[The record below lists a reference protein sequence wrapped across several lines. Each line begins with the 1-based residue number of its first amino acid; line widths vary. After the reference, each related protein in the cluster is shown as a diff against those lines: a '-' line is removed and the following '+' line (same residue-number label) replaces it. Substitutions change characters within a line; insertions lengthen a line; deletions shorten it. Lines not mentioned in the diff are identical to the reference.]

1 LENFEMKKSLI
12 ALAVLAASG
21 AAMAQSSVT
30 LYGRLDASIGQKTT
44 ETTGANPVAENDQT
58 VVDQSNLNTT
68 FWGLRGTE
76 DLGGGLKANFK
87 LESGFEMDTGKATGT
102 LFERTATVGLSGSF
116 GAVNLGRQYTAY
128 DTLRAQTN
136 NVWDS
141 NLATTGAVWSTGVKD
156 YSNRVNNSVRYDSP
170 VFSGFSG
177 SVAYAF
183 GENDGLT
190 SNAVAAT
197 PTAAAVANTN
207 NLGDATDN
215 VSLQVKYA
223 AGPLLVGYAH
233 QEEKLAKLTAAEQI
247 TNKYDLFGASYDLGV
262 AKLTGSYNQAKDGT
276 SKDKEYQVGVSAPF
290 GAFTVAAGYSNA
302 KSERAGFA
310 DLEGEGYTLVGTYDM
325 SKRTTLYAGYK
336 NTQVESRA
344 ANGVSETE
352 TSVFALGVRHTF

>member
-1 LENFEMKKSLI
+1 MKKSLI

-58 VVDQSNLNTT
+58 AIDASNLNTT
-68 FWGLRGTE
+68 FWGLKGTE
-76 DLGGGLKANFK
+76 DLGGGLTANFK
-87 LESGFEMDTGKATGT
+87 LESNFNIDTGAIGSGST
-102 LFERTATVGLSGSF
+102 LFERTATVGLAGGF

-183 GENDGLT
+183 GEND
-190 SNAVAAT
+190 NVAG
-197 PTAAAVANTN
+197 TN
-207 NLGDATDN
+207 VGDATDN
-215 VSLQVKYA
+215 VSLNVKYA

-233 QEEKLAKLTAAEQI
+233 QEEKLATLTTTQV
-247 TNKYDLFGASYDLGV
+247 TNKYDLFGASYNFGV
-262 AKLTGSYNQAKDGT
+262 ATLTGSYNQAKDGT
-276 SKDKEYQVGVSAPF
+276 LKDKEYQVGVSAPF
-290 GAFTVAAGYSNA
+290 GAFTVGAGYSNA